1 MPKKEGIRR
10 LFDDIAPRYDLFNHL
25 SSFGADFGWRRKAVK
40 TIVDEARPL
49 DVLDVATGT
58 ADFAIAISRKAA
70 SGSRIVG
77 IDLSEGMLEVGR
89 GKCVGLPIELQQ
101 ADCEALPFSEASFDR
116 VSVAFGVRN
125 FEHLQL
131 GLEEMCRV
139 LRPGGKMVIL
149 ELSYPRNRVLRWGF
163 RLYAFRVLPLLGRIL
178 SGNSDAYRY
187 LPASIMHFPLPE
199 EFMPMISAAGF
210 TSVQPRTFTFGTCRM
225 YTAIK

>member
-58 ADFAIAISRKAA
+58 ADFAIAISRKVA

-101 ADCEALPFSEASFDR
+101 ADCEALPFAEASFDR

-139 LRPGGKMVIL
+139 LRPGGQLEIL
-149 ELSYPRNRVLRWGF
+149 EYDGDMVTVLFGRFVEVGLKSLRREVGVHGGTLCYMGHPCRGSFTHWSIPVRCCAVASALWGQ
-163 RLYAFRVLPLLGRIL
+163 G
-178 SGNSDAYRY
+178 
-187 LPASIMHFPLPE
+187 AS
-199 EFMPMISAAGF
+199 
-210 TSVQPRTFTFGTCRM
+210 
-225 YTAIK
+225 